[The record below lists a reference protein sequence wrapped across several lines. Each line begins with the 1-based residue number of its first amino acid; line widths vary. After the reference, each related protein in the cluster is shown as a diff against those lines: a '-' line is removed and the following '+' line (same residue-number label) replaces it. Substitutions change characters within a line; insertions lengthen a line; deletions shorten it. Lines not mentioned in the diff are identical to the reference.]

1 MIAVASIVL
10 SVIAL
15 VFSIFVFA
23 EGRRR
28 YKRDVFLKINEV
40 MISEDQNRGRQL
52 LLSQP
57 DEVSVESLPRP
68 DRANISRAMAMY
80 ETLGMYLR
88 RGYLIEDDVFE
99 MWGDPAYRAWCK
111 AQVFVKYREQQS
123 PGIPAY

>member
-28 YKRDVFLKINEV
+28 YKRDVFLKINEA

-57 DEVSVESLPRP
+57 DEVSVESLPRH
-68 DRANISRAMAMY
+68 RARAMRAP
-80 ETLGMYLR
+80 
-88 RGYLIEDDVFE
+88 
-99 MWGDPAYRAWCK
+99 PARIAADHQK
-111 AQVFVKYREQQS
+111 AV
-123 PGIPAY
+123 A